1 MIKNVLF
8 SRFRGCWEFEGFP
21 CSSVARICMK
31 CRRPGFDLWVGKIP
45 WKRKWQPIPASLPG
59 KSHGHRSRVG
69 CSPWRIGCDLFWH
82 GERGIV
88 LPTTN
93 KNGRII
99 CLICNLMSKSV
110 VSTLSVRICSHP
122 KEIPKIKAYFI
133 LILHHS
139 VTQSDKAVIIS
150 FFACC
155 HWENKKVL
163 VSCESFSHQE
173 MKTLS

>member
-1 MIKNVLF
+1 M
-8 SRFRGCWEFEGFP
+8 
-21 CSSVARICMK
+21 
-31 CRRPGFDLWVGKIP
+31 
-45 WKRKWQPIPASLPG
+45 
-59 KSHGHRSRVG
+59 G
-69 CSPWRIGCDLFWH
+69 CSPWRTGCDISWR

-155 HWENKKVL
+155 HWKNKKVL
-163 VSCESFSHQE
+163 VSCGSFHTRKGKLCPRSGMCLLE
-173 MKTLS
+173 MYSSKLPKILQPWKETRKCNPDYVP